1 MDKTAVK
8 KALRTPYKPLLDY
21 AMTFVSLSEKERK
34 VLMLCF
40 VELLTEQERV
50 IGLNRGELLTE
61 EKTAEIL
68 GYSRDFVAK
77 TKKRALERVLKA
89 WEKIPEVIE
98 QMNQY

>member
-34 VLMLCF
+34 VLTLC
-40 VELLTEQERV
+40 L
-50 IGLNRGELLTE
+50 IELLTE

-68 GYSRDFVAK
+68 GYSCDFVAR
-77 TKKRALERVLKA
+77 TKKACFRTRAQGVGKDTRS
-89 WEKIPEVIE
+89 
-98 QMNQY
+98 Y

>member
-1 MDKTAVK
+1 MMDKTAVK

-34 VLMLCF
+34 VLKLCF
-40 VELLTEQERV
+40 V
-50 IGLNRGELLTE
+50 ELLTE

-68 GYSRDFVAK
+68 EYSRDFVAR

>member
-34 VLMLCF
+34 VLTLCF
-40 VELLTEQERV
+40 VELLTE
-50 IGLNRGELLTE
+50 
-61 EKTAEIL
+61 EKTTEIL
-68 GYSRDFVAK
+68 GYSRDFVAR

>member
-1 MDKTAVK
+1 MRRHSADKKINMDKTAVK

-34 VLMLCF
+34 VLTLC
-40 VELLTEQERV
+40 L
-50 IGLNRGELLTE
+50 IELLTE

-68 GYSRDFVAK
+68 GYSRDFIAR

>member
-1 MDKTAVK
+1 MMDKTAVK

-34 VLMLCF
+34 VLKLCF
-40 VELLTEQERV
+40 V
-50 IGLNRGELLTE
+50 ELLTE

-68 GYSRDFVAK
+68 EYSRDFVAR

-89 WEKIPEVIE
+89 WEKIPEGIE

>member
-34 VLMLCF
+34 VLTLY
-40 VELLTEQERV
+40 L
-50 IGLNRGELLTE
+50 IELLTE

-68 GYSRDFVAK
+68 GYSRDFVAR

>member
-1 MDKTAVK
+1 MMDKTAVK

-34 VLMLCF
+34 VLTLY
-40 VELLTEQERV
+40 L
-50 IGLNRGELLTE
+50 IELLTE

-68 GYSRDFVAK
+68 GYSRDFVAR

>member
-1 MDKTAVK
+1 MQRHRADKKINMDKTAVK

-34 VLMLCF
+34 VLTLCF
-40 VELLTEQERV
+40 V
-50 IGLNRGELLTE
+50 ELLTE

-68 GYSRDFVAK
+68 GYSRDFVAR

>member
-34 VLMLCF
+34 VLTLCS
-40 VELLTEQERV
+40 V
-50 IGLNRGELLTE
+50 ELLTE

-68 GYSRDFVAK
+68 GYSRDFVAR

-98 QMNQY
+98 QMN

>member
-1 MDKTAVK
+1 MMDKTAVK

-34 VLMLCF
+34 VLTLCF
-40 VELLTEQERV
+40 V
-50 IGLNRGELLTE
+50 ELLTE

-68 GYSRDFVAK
+68 EYSHDFVAR

>member
-1 MDKTAVK
+1 MDNTAVK

-40 VELLTEQERV
+40 VELLTE
-50 IGLNRGELLTE
+50 

-68 GYSRDFVAK
+68 EYSRDFVAR

>member
-34 VLMLCF
+34 VITLCF
-40 VELLTEQERV
+40 VELF
-50 IGLNRGELLTE
+50 TE

-68 GYSRDFVAK
+68 GYSRDFVAR

>member
-34 VLMLCF
+34 VLTLC
-40 VELLTEQERV
+40 L
-50 IGLNRGELLTE
+50 IELLTE

-68 GYSRDFVAK
+68 GYSRDFV
-77 TKKRALERVLKA
+77 KKKKKQALERVLKA
-89 WEKIPEVIE
+89 WEKMPEFVE
-98 QMNQY
+98 QMIKY

>member
-34 VLMLCF
+34 VLTLCF
-40 VELLTEQERV
+40 VELLTE
-50 IGLNRGELLTE
+50 
-61 EKTAEIL
+61 EKTPEIL
-68 GYSRDFVAK
+68 GYSRDFVAR

-98 QMNQY
+98 QINQY